1 MLQVLEWRDIV
12 GIGEGAKDVK
22 MMVNGGRLICSTYP
36 AFGNSYSWF
45 VQTVLTLPC
54 PTYDMYICYIR
65 IYIYINIYIYEY
77 IYIYVSVCEYTCIYI
92 YIHIYIILFAAVLSQ
107 LRWRVVWPR
116 NALDAWCHKFVQVVL
131 VLTGRNIVLYMTKND
146 FGSEKKAQPIDIPI
160 H

>member
-54 PTYDMYICYIR
+54 PTYVYILYTYIYSY
-65 IYIYINIYIYEY
+65 IYIYIYIYEY
-77 IYIYVSVCEYTCIYI
+77 IYI
-92 YIHIYIILFAAVLSQ
+92 
-107 LRWRVVWPR
+107 
-116 NALDAWCHKFVQVVL
+116 
-131 VLTGRNIVLYMTKND
+131 
-146 FGSEKKAQPIDIPI
+146 
-160 H
+160 